1 MRQQDL
7 VFCVA
12 IQTCRASRRRTE
24 RYPATRCLHRPAA
37 SVFRSSA
44 AAYAPVRMQLT
55 KSSLRKAFSLSF
67 PQLLAQTIAIKASTP
82 KVGSGSLSTSS
93 CFGRKSPDTPWVF
106 SWYAETRRHR
116 CKHTCGLH
124 ACPFLFA
131 AWRWSLLPFALFMCA
146 VGLVAGLL
154 LGRLA
159 CKGDEDMSPWPRN
172 GAGLRVLLASRGGDS
187 GFVLVISPSLGCGSH
202 RKGIRHLLR
211 RGRKIC
217 DCLLS
222 KERR

>member
-116 CKHTCGLH
+116 CKHTCGLLRLSL
-124 ACPFLFA
+124 PFRCLEMVPIA
-131 AWRWSLLPFALFMCA
+131 VCTLHVRCWSCCWSLARSP
-146 VGLVAGLL
+146 
-154 LGRLA
+154 RLQ
-159 CKGDEDMSPWPRN
+159 
-172 GAGLRVLLASRGGDS
+172 RG
-187 GFVLVISPSLGCGSH
+187 
-202 RKGIRHLLR
+202 
-211 RGRKIC
+211 
-217 DCLLS
+217 
-222 KERR
+222 